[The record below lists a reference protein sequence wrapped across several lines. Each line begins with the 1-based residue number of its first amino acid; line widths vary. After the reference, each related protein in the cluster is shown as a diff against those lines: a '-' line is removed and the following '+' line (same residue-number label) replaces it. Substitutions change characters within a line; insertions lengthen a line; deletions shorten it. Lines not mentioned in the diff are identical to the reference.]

1 MIDLDIVTEFMY
13 AHFEQVKSTKH
24 GTHFLARCPLC
35 GDSKKNPFKKRFN
48 LDYNNGVPG
57 WKCFNCDEEGN
68 FYLIYSIQKGMS
80 YEDAVEQLKN
90 PAKWDKDKVRH
101 RLEKKKE
108 EKAKVEYTHYNWI
121 KEDCLNPSERYVNA
135 LNKFYND
142 RLIDPL
148 KNKLYIS
155 YKGDYRNRIIVP
167 IFDKDDN
174 IVYFQA
180 RRIPTTNI
188 IPKYDNPASPKEII
202 IMNSH
207 LFDPDKYIVVSEGI
221 IDAWMVGTQ
230 GTTCLGK
237 YISEEFLFKLLKMS
251 AGSAR
256 YGFIS

>member
-1 MIDLDIVTEFMY
+1 MIDLDVVTEFMF

-155 YKGDYRNRIIVP
+155 RN
-167 IFDKDDN
+167 
-174 IVYFQA
+174 
-180 RRIPTTNI
+180 
-188 IPKYDNPASPKEII
+188 
-202 IMNSH
+202 
-207 LFDPDKYIVVSEGI
+207 
-221 IDAWMVGTQ
+221 
-230 GTTCLGK
+230 
-237 YISEEFLFKLLKMS
+237 
-251 AGSAR
+251 
-256 YGFIS
+256 